1 MNKKL
6 PGVFV
11 NKINKQIH
19 NNKMVYYGPNE
30 AEKEEE
36 KETEEPI
43 NIRQKIRKLFQS
55 TNYIYK
61 LDVDIILKDKTIT
74 KRIIGYNDRDIITF
88 DNERI
93 PIENITNIYI
103 KK

>member
-11 NKINKQIH
+11 NKIDKQIN

-30 AEKEEE
+30 TVKEVS
-36 KETEEPI
+36 KESSEPI
-43 NIRQKIRKLFQS
+43 NIRRKIRKLFQS

-61 LDVDIILKDKTIT
+61 LDVDITLQDKTVT
-74 KRIIGYNDRDIITF
+74 KRIIGYNEKDIITF

-93 PIENITNIYI
+93 PIKDVVNIDI